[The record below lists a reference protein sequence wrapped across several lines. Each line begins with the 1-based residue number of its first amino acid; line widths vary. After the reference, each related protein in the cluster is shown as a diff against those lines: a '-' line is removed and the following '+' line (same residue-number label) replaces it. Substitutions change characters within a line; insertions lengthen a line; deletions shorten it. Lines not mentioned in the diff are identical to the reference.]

1 MSGEQLCRLERLAA
15 DVAERRR
22 DLPPRPAS
30 CEVTVCSDCA
40 GQGATAQALA
50 HLGLA
55 TTYVLATEIDPAK
68 RQLLQVVHQTT
79 GCGVGKVLPCVPLD
93 IIQIQSVVSV
103 LSDNTP
109 ARCTCWCACVCVCV
123 RVCVSCVCVCGCVC
137 VCVSIFVSNPRFDHL
152 AEVQRQGQDEI
163 PVDFF
168 EGGYPCQP
176 YSRMG
181 NQAGSQDERCGVLIV
196 PGRNMT

>member
-1 MSGEQLCRLERLAA
+1 MQPDFERRTAAHPQADTKEGWSEVVVKLWLIKIAEPKSGSLFNASYGYTRVGQADQGLVCCSMSGEQLCKLERLAA

-22 DLPPRPAS
+22 SLPPRPAS
-30 CEVTVCSDCA
+30 CKVTVCSDCA

-79 GCGVGKVLPCVPLD
+79 GCRVGKVLPCVPLD
-93 IIQIQSVVSV
+93 MIQIQSVSV

-109 ARCTCWCACVCVCV
+109 HAVCVGVHACVCVCAC
-123 RVCVSCVCVCGCVC
+123 VCRVCVCGCV
-137 VCVSIFVSNPRFDHL
+137 
-152 AEVQRQGQDEI
+152 
-163 PVDFF
+163 
-168 EGGYPCQP
+168 
-176 YSRMG
+176 
-181 NQAGSQDERCGVLIV
+181 
-196 PGRNMT
+196 